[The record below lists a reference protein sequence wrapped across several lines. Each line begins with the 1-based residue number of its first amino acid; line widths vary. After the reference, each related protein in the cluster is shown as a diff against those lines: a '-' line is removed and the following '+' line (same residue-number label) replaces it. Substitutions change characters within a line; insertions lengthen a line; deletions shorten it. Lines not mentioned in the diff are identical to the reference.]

1 MQAVR
6 KAGEVRNMLK
16 LSLHEPINI
25 FDSCTKLG
33 LNVRFAD
40 INMEGMYIKQDHSS
54 YSTILLS
61 SLRPMPRRIYTC
73 AHELGHHVFN
83 HGTKVDE
90 LNSDGYSSNNEEEKL
105 VDMFAGALLMPII
118 AIKAEF
124 IKRNWI
130 PEEVGPIEFYTI
142 SSIFGTGYKTI
153 IIHCR
158 ANKIISRLKAETLL
172 KYTPSKL
179 LKSIFGEQVENSHFK
194 ILDKKSDPKIIDLEV
209 NNYIILPHSMKIKS
223 ENLEE
228 FKDTS
233 LGYAYRSIKA
243 GISRGFD
250 DNISCF
256 IRIQNE
262 KYVGLSE
269 YRHLEN

>member
-6 KAGEVRNMLK
+6 MAGEIRNTLK

-33 LNVRFAD
+33 LDVRFAD
-40 INMEGMYIKQDHSS
+40 INMEGMYIKNTSS

-61 SLRPMPRRIYTC
+61 SLRPMPRRAYTC

-90 LNSDGYSSNNEEEKL
+90 LNSNGFSSNNEEEKL

-124 IKRNWI
+124 VKRNWI
-130 PEEVGPIEFYTI
+130 PEEVGPFEFYTI
-142 SSIFGTGYKTI
+142 SSIFGTGYGTLI
-153 IIHCR
+153 VHCR
-158 ANKIISRLKAETLL
+158 ANKIISKSKAESLL
-172 KYTPSKL
+172 KYTPAKL
-179 LKSIFGEQVENSHFK
+179 LKSIFGEQVENTHFK
-194 ILDKKSDPKIIDLEV
+194 ILDGKSDPKIIDLEV
-209 NNYIILPHSMKIKS
+209 NNYIILPPSIKIKS
-223 ENLEE
+223 DHLQE
-228 FKDTS
+228 FKVTS
-233 LGYAYRSIKA
+233 LGIAYKSIKA
-243 GISRGFD
+243 GISRATND
-250 DNISCF
+250 EISCF

-262 KYVGLSE
+262 RYVGLSE